1 MQLVLYQNRDD
12 TVAQWRKEK
21 GIGGK
26 APDIRDFASAEE
38 LDVLI
43 NSEK

>member
-1 MQLVLYQNRDD
+1 MQSVLYQNRDD
-12 TVAQWRKEK
+12 TAAQWRKEK